1 MRDRYTIW
9 SRVDEV
15 TGLSV
20 HVRQDND
27 PEDPRKGWD
36 HLCRMVC
43 WHRRY
48 NLGDRHSWHDPEE
61 YRADVTGEAII
72 QMPLYLYDLSG
83 LAVST
88 TPFHCAWDSG
98 QIGWIYVTRAAIL
111 KEYGVKRLTAAIR
124 EKVRNLMIAE
134 VSEYNAYLSGDVWVV
149 DVEDED
155 GGFIDSCSGF
165 FGEDHAMTEAKA
177 MFDVEVKHVREREAA
192 SLAAAMEQARPDMY
206 PVQAG

>member
-1 MRDRYTIW
+1 MKDSYTIW

-20 HVRQDND
+20 HIRQDED
-27 PEDPRKGWD
+27 PEDPRKCWD

-48 NLGDRHSWHDPEE
+48 TLGDRHSWHDPEDF
-61 YRADVTGEAII
+61 RGDVKGEQII
-72 QMPLYLYDLSG
+72 QMPIYLYDHSG

-98 QIGWIYVTRAAIL
+98 QIGWIYAERDAVL
-111 KEYGVKRLTAAIR
+111 KEFGAKRLTAAIR
-124 EKVRNLMIAE
+124 KEVHARMVAE

-149 DVEDED
+149 DIEDED
-155 GGFIDSCSGF
+155 GDIIDSCGGF
-165 FGEDHAMTEAKA
+165 IGEDHAMTEAKV
-177 MFDVEVKHVREREAA
+177 MFEAEVSHARQRDAA
-192 SLAAAMEQARPDMY
+192 FFAQAMEQARPDMY
-206 PVQAG
+206 LAA